1 MTRYQSKKPYNYNLE
16 ADSDEQF
23 ENETSYMF
31 DQFIQLRDTFQMSW
45 KYYNGKAG
53 SYLVVWENE
62 ETIEVKW
69 KNYRKATFD
78 SSQTNIVID
87 STWPYVKQNGTQ
99 LSAIIQEDGRYEI
112 KHKET
117 IELAWTE
124 TRLHCYVEVQRD
136 WQRNNIAVF
145 DMEGSDLSFLTT
157 YTAYGVIDANLK
169 KWDILYLVFEDEN
182 GDELTLKPN
191 SNYFNITNI

>member
-1 MTRYQSKKPYNYNLE
+1 MTRKQNNKYDYILE
-16 ADSDEQF
+16 ANSDDQF
-23 ENETSYMF
+23 ENETAYMF
-31 DQFIQLRDTFQMSW
+31 NQFIQLRDTFQKSW
-45 KYYNGKAG
+45 KFYNWKAG

-69 KNYRKATFD
+69 KNYWKATFD

-99 LSAIIQEDGRYEI
+99 LAAIIQEDGRYEV

-117 IELAWTE
+117 ILLSWTE
-124 TRLHCYVEVQRD
+124 TRLHCYVELQRD
-136 WQRNNIAVF
+136 GTSNNIAVF

-157 YTAYGVIDANLK
+157 FTAYGVIDTNLK
-169 KWDILYLVFEDEN
+169 KWDKLYLVFEDESWN
-182 GDELTLKPN
+182 ELTLKPN